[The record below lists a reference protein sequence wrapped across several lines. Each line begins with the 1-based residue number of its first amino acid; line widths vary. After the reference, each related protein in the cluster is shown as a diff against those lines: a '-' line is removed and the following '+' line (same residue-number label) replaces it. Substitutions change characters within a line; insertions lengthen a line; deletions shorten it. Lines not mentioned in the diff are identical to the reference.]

1 MADQYN
7 TAASFTIKCMFANGV
22 EMLIRDKAPD
32 LGFDNGIMFEG
43 EQGRYFVNRG
53 KFTGKP
59 VEDLKKNPL
68 GAGGH
73 IQVLNSFGE
82 QGMWDEAG
90 SFYKE
95 MPPQVNAAAP
105 PLQWQTYD
113 VEVDLPENPNTH
125 DRALITVRLNG
136 ILVHNRH
143 ERRVGNAPLV
153 VMLEDHINRMQFRNI
168 WIEQ

>member
-1 MADQYN
+1 MK
-7 TAASFTIKCMFANGV
+7 TTVIAALVAMMCVGV
-22 EMLIRDKAPD
+22 VRAQKPNVVIIYGDD
-32 LGFDNGIMFEG
+32 VGIG
-43 EQGRYFVNRG
+43 DVG
-53 KFTGKP
+53 
-59 VEDLKKNPL
+59 
-68 GAGGH
+68 
-73 IQVLNSFGE
+73 FGE

-143 ERRVGNAPLV
+143 ERHVGNAPLV